1 MFTLHRMVTLYEQM
15 NSEEKLNVKLEDKMA
30 KTDITKEDVIEFI
43 ANMSVLE
50 LSELVKEME
59 EKFGVSAAAPV
70 AMMAAGPA
78 DAAGGAEAAEEQTEF
93 DVILT
98 AHGDK
103 KIQVIKEVRAIT
115 GLGLKDA
122 KGLVDTLPKPVKEAI
137 AKDEAEKIKA
147 QLEEAGAQV
156 EIK

>member
-1 MFTLHRMVTLYEQM
+1 
-15 NSEEKLNVKLEDKMA
+15 MA
-30 KTDITKEDVIEFI
+30 NASITKEDVIEFV

-50 LSELVKEME
+50 LSELIKQME

-78 DAAGGAEAAEEQTEF
+78 EGAAGAPAEEKTEF
-93 DVILT
+93 DVIIT
-98 AHGDK
+98 AVGDK
-103 KIQVIKEVRAIT
+103 KIAVIKEVRAIT

-122 KGLVDTLPKPVKEAI
+122 KALVDEVPKAVKEGVP
-137 AKDEAEKIKA
+137 KEEADKIRT

-156 EIK
+156 EVK